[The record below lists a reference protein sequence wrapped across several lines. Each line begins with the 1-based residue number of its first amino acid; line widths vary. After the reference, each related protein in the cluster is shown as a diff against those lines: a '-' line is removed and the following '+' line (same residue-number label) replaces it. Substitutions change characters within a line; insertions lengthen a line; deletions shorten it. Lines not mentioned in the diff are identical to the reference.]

1 MKKSTWFIPVG
12 SIAILIIV
20 IVSCSKQLDTSS
32 NVCNSSTH
40 TEFPQQ
46 RGAISLMSEDL
57 NCVLLVT
64 DMNNFGLE
72 VEKIINANSLDIEQV
87 RFELEN
93 LKIKDLPVEEQFA
106 ELQKIFKEDISI
118 LINTHGAVFWSN
130 WFVVKEKF
138 GEIDESLLSEACE
151 EVLREKLDREKKMR
165 MALWLVY
172 WSSYSRRGNLSCSM
186 RNYCPCHNC
195 WSRHSSF
202 PSPLWDP
209 ASLGRGP
216 MS

>member
-57 NCVLLVT
+57 NFVLLVT

-93 LKIKDLPVEEQFA
+93 LKIKDLPVGR
-106 ELQKIFKEDISI
+106 
-118 LINTHGAVFWSN
+118 TV
-130 WFVVKEKF
+130 
-138 GEIDESLLSEACE
+138 
-151 EVLREKLDREKKMR
+151 
-165 MALWLVY
+165 
-172 WSSYSRRGNLSCSM
+172 RGVAKN
-186 RNYCPCHNC
+186 
-195 WSRHSSF
+195 F
-202 PSPLWDP
+202 
-209 ASLGRGP
+209 
-216 MS
+216 